1 MSSAFDHQFSAS
13 TVVLDAHVY
22 IGSGGKRLVP
32 SNPPSTESMS
42 RRPLSC
48 QNHEPPPAEQMPIP
62 ILAAEEAAL
71 LLGPL
76 CTAAEAG
83 ID

>member
-1 MSSAFDHQFSAS
+1 MPFATQPLSVTMELNCAAHQKVGDTDGPIQS
-13 TVVLDAHVY
+13 
-22 IGSGGKRLVP
+22 
-32 SNPPSTESMS
+32 PSTESMS
-42 RRPLSC
+42 RRPLSF

-62 ILAAEEAAL
+62 ILAAEEAVL